1 MISLP
6 GSKYM
11 ITIKVMM
18 MAKFG
23 YTNRRQMDPRPGVKY
38 ATEYYRQSATQRA
51 RCLQHIERVI
61 QQVGEQALESAGN
74 FDLISEP
81 MTGFPRTKGEPNYSA
96 LDVMRDLVDQLDA
109 GKDIPSGMLGRWNRL
124 FAGTGLELE
133 LVPQSEL
140 PAPTVF
146 NQLFGNS

>member
-1 MISLP
+1 
-6 GSKYM
+6 
-11 ITIKVMM
+11 

-23 YTNRRQMDPRPGVKY
+23 YLNRRQMDPRPGVKY
-38 ATEYYRQSATQRA
+38 ATEYYRQTATQRA
-51 RCLQHIERVI
+51 RCLQHIERVV
-61 QQVGEQALESAGN
+61 QQVGEQALESQGN

-81 MTGFPRTKGEPNYSA
+81 MSGFPRTGGLANYSA

-133 LVPQSEL
+133 LVPESQL
-140 PAPTVF
+140 PPPTEF
-146 NQLFGNS
+146 SKLFGQS

>member
-1 MISLP
+1 MFSLP

-11 ITIKVMM
+11 ITIEVNT

-23 YTNRRQMDPRPGVKY
+23 YLNRTQMDPRPGVKY
-38 ATEYYRQSATQRA
+38 ATEYYRQTATQRA
-51 RCLQHIERVI
+51 RCLQHIERVV
-61 QQVGEQALESAGN
+61 QQVGEQALESQGN

-81 MTGFPRTKGEPNYSA
+81 MSGFPRTGGLANYSA

-133 LVPQSEL
+133 LVPESQL
-140 PAPTVF
+140 PPPTEF
-146 NQLFGNS
+146 SKLFGQS

>member
-1 MISLP
+1 MFSLP

-11 ITIKVMM
+11 ITIEVNT

-23 YTNRRQMDPRPGVKY
+23 YLNRRQMDPRPGVKY
-38 ATEYYRQSATQRA
+38 ATEYYRQTATQRA
-51 RCLQHIERVI
+51 RCLQHIERVV
-61 QQVGEQALESAGN
+61 QQVGEQALESQGN

-81 MTGFPRTKGEPNYSA
+81 MSGFPRTGGLANYSA

-133 LVPQSEL
+133 LVPESQL
-140 PAPTVF
+140 PPPTEF
-146 NQLFGNS
+146 SKLFGQS